1 MVYGCARGVFV
12 VVLSLSAK
20 LAEFC
25 DNDTIEVGGVPLKR
39 KTLAKLKTKAK
50 RLRVWF
56 RSLKKYERRL
66 MDLVIVVVEKVQ
78 SSLLA
83 RVLTPIVKKLLGAM
97 GGTQAVLKV
106 LMGEVAYKM
115 MKDGL
120 RLARNFCQI
129 ALDWGNKSAAKWF
142 LDTSFIQYLSIMD
155 LNKP

>member
-1 MVYGCARGVFV
+1 MVYGCARSVFV
-12 VVLSLSAK
+12 VVLGLSAK

-25 DNDTIEVGGVPLKR
+25 DNDGIEVCGVPLKR
-39 KTLAKLKTKAK
+39 KTLAKLKIKAQ

-56 RSLKKYERRL
+56 RRLKKDERRL
-66 MDLVIVVVEKVQ
+66 MDLVIVVVERVQ

-83 RVLTPIVKKLLGAM
+83 RVLTPIVKRLLEAM
-97 GGTQAVLKV
+97 GGAQAVLKV

-120 RLARNFCQI
+120 RLARKICRI
-129 ALDWGNKSAAKWF
+129 ALDWGNKSAAKWL
-142 LDTSFIQYLSIMD
+142 LDTGFIQYLTIMD